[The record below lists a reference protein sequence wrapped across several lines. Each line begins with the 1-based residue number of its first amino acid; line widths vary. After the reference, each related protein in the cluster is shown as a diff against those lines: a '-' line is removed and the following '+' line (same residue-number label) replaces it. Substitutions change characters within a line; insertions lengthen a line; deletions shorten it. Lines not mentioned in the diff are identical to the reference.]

1 ILLNSNFQNWFSTND
16 KIASI
21 FTLIASANVEILNIL
36 DSNFAGFKCFFAEL
50 SNNTK
55 KWVFYS
61 SIINMF
67 IEDILSLIIQ

>member
-21 FTLIASANVEILNIL
+21 FTLIASADVEILNIL
-36 DSNFAGFKCFFAEL
+36 DSNFAGFKCFSAEL

-55 KWVFYS
+55 KWVFYG

-67 IEDILSLIIQ
+67 IEDIPSLIIQ